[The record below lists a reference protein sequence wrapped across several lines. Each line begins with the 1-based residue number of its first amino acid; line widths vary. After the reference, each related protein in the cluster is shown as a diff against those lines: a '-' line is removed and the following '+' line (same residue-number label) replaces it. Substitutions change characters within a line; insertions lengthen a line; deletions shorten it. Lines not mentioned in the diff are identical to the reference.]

1 LSTISLHSLQFVQ
14 PILPL
19 FVLKLMSLVVNI
31 PVWLVEALL
40 LLVIADKKFPF
51 LYVAP
56 LGYSSSFK
64 KIPSFLS
71 MTSFYSALNPLAP
84 LSGIQ

>member
-1 LSTISLHSLQFVQ
+1 
-14 PILPL
+14 
-19 FVLKLMSLVVNI
+19 MSLVVNI

-64 KIPSFLS
+64 KIP
-71 MTSFYSALNPLAP
+71 
-84 LSGIQ
+84 